1 VKGTASLLRR
11 LLVDARPVRGL
22 LSAAAVAILLLG
34 ASQLYLTW
42 LVKRL
47 VEGPL
52 RSGDS
57 AALRQLALEGL
68 SAVIVAAIALAVSRY
83 AVAGANQRLVEQ
95 LRHRAAARLLTLSVP
110 AARAF
115 ASGDLMTRLLADAA
129 LLSNFLGTVI
139 RRALREVFVG
149 AGAFALLFVLEWKLA
164 LAGCVIV
171 PPAALLIARYGR
183 RIRRASADTQDDLGR
198 LGGLLSEQI
207 AGLTTVK
214 GLRGESHELARFDA
228 GNAMVRQR
236 ALVSERHGAMLNGVV
251 FALTGVAVVLIVL
264 WGSTLI
270 AGRTMNDA
278 AILAFG
284 LYAAQTVEPIRRLS
298 ELHAM
303 MQTSLASAARLYE
316 IIDAEPEPSG
326 GTLTLPAA
334 GARAIDLD
342 DLWFEYGPERPVL
355 CGLSCC
361 IAAGEQIAL
370 VGPSGVGKSTLG
382 ALLVG
387 FRQPDRGRIRLDG
400 VSLSQLSMTTV
411 RSAVVLIEQD
421 SFLFSGTLRDNICYA
436 LDRPA
441 NATLADAVR
450 MAGLDRFVRGLP
462 HGLETT
468 IAEAGRQLSGGE
480 RQRLAIARAIMH
492 DPAVLILDEATSA
505 LDGDTELALFTGLAP
520 WLARRT
526 VVAISHRLSTVAR
539 FPRVIA
545 LSQGRVGADGP
556 LDAVLRSGSAG
567 AELFGDQ
574 TLARALF

>member
-22 LSAAAVAILLLG
+22 LSWAAVAILLLG

-68 SAVIVAAIALAVSRY
+68 SAVIVAAVALAVSRY

-149 AGAFALLFVLEWKLA
+149 AGAFALLFVLEWRLA

-171 PPAALLIARYGR
+171 PPAALLIARYGS

-236 ALVSERHGAMLNGVV
+236 ALVSERHGAMLNGLV

-316 IIDAEPEPSG
+316 IIDAEPESSG

-355 CGLSCC
+355 CGLSCR

-387 FRQPDRGRIRLDG
+387 FRQPDRGHIRLDG
-400 VSLSQLSMTTV
+400 VSLSRLSTTTV

-421 SFLFSGTLRDNICYA
+421 AFLFSGTLRDNICYA

-450 MAGLDRFVRGLP
+450 MAGLDRFVGGLPRGLD
-462 HGLETT
+462 TT